1 MKKFLLLS
9 FFVIFAGVFAQKT
22 HTVAAKENPYSIA
35 KKYGMTTD
43 ELLKLNPKFKEGKL
57 NIGDVLVINNKKID
71 TPKSTKPQTTP
82 PATGQKLGKIF
93 LQPKQTI

>member
-1 MKKFLLLS
+1 
-9 FFVIFAGVFAQKT
+9 
-22 HTVAAKENPYSIA
+22 
-35 KKYGMTTD
+35 MTTD

-93 LQPKQTI
+93 LQPKQTIYAITKQYKISETELRKLNQMPMPSTHKPL